1 MAAPDHGPSGTGVIM
16 LGAGDGFG
24 AMVYAEYLARARRAE
39 PVSKEVA
46 FQGPPD
52 AVDPAE

>member
-1 MAAPDHGPSGTGVIM
+1 MTAAHHVPAETGVIM

-39 PVSKEVA
+39 PVTEEVA
-46 FQGPPD
+46 VQGPPD
-52 AVDPAE
+52 AVDPAQ

>member
-1 MAAPDHGPSGTGVIM
+1 M